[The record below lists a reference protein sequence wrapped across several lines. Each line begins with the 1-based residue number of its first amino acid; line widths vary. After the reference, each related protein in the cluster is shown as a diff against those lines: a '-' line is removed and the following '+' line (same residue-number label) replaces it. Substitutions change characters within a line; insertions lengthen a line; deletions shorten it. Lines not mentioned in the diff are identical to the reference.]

1 MKPSEIYQHL
11 KDIAMKVDI
20 AVSEHNLR
28 ATGINARSG
37 LCRVRGQTT
46 IYHGQTSDPARKID
60 LLGESMAKLPL
71 DEIYIVPSVRKF
83 LDRFRN
89 P

>member
-37 LCRVRGQTT
+37 LCRVRGKQRFIMDKHLT
-46 IYHGQTSDPARKID
+46 QREKID

-71 DEIYIVPSVRKF
+71 DDIYIVPSVRKF

>member
-11 KDIAMKVDI
+11 KDIAMKLDI

-28 ATGINARSG
+28 ATGINAKSG
-37 LCRVRGQTT
+37 LCRVRGKQRFIMDKHLTL
-46 IYHGQTSDPARKID
+46 REKID
-60 LLGESMAKLPL
+60 LLGESMAKLSL

>member
-37 LCRVRGQTT
+37 LCRVRGKQRFIMDKHLTL
-46 IYHGQTSDPARKID
+46 REKID

-71 DEIYIVPSVRKF
+71 DDIYIVPSVRKF